1 MFFSVIVPVYNRPK
15 EIQELL
21 ESLCRQT
28 FGDFE
33 VLIIED
39 GSDQTCE
46 KVVETFKEKLSLRY
60 FYQNNTGQGFARN
73 FGMQQAL
80 GKFYILL
87 DSDCIAPPQYLET
100 VKHHLEQKKLDA
112 FGGPDEA
119 DEDFSPLQKAIN
131 FSMTSVFTTGGIR
144 GKLPDPSK
152 YQARGYNMGMSKAAY
167 MATNGFVDSN
177 RGEDIE
183 LSIRLKKMG
192 FKLELIKEA
201 YVFHKRRNT
210 FFSFLQQSY
219 SFGRNRVNVSRFH
232 PEAIKL
238 VHMLPL
244 FFLLGVLSLPLWYQV
259 RMNLFLLGMGILAL
273 WSLGVVIAS
282 ARENK
287 SLLIGLFSFPVA
299 IGQLMAYGAGL
310 GVESLRKMFKG

>member
-1 MFFSVIVPVYNRPK
+1 MYFSVIVPVYNRPK

-167 MATNGFVDSN
+167 MATNGFVDPN

-310 GVESLRKMFKG
+310 GMESLRKMFKG

>member
-167 MATNGFVDSN
+167 RATNGFVDPN

-232 PEAIKL
+232 PEAIKW

-310 GVESLRKMFKG
+310 GMESLRKMFKG